1 VSRTLPTPVLLA
13 AVLVAA
19 CGTDERGRVEAAVRE
34 REHLAAGPV
43 ASVAC
48 ERAGEMWGCRLRL
61 ADGRTQACQVALNH
75 EDEVEGVACQPVR
88 GE

>member
-1 VSRTLPTPVLLA
+1 VWRTLRTPVLLA
-13 AVLVAA
+13 ALLVAG
-19 CGTDERGRVEAAVRE
+19 CGTDERERVEGAVRE

-61 ADGRTQACQVALNH
+61 ADGRTQACQVAVDD